1 MMETF
6 SDSAHRQ
13 LSQMFYTLLFFHIS
27 EYLLAIACHGKSKV
41 TTESLLISKDYILA
55 MTFSVTEYL
64 IELYYFP
71 TLKQNRSISNLGLYM
86 VIFGETVRKVAILTA
101 KKAFTHIIQRYHE
114 EHHKLITTGIYG
126 IVRHPGY
133 TGFFIWA
140 VGTQIMLCNPVSTVA
155 FAIITWCF
163 FYNRIPYEEFF
174 LKQFFGL
181 EYDAYMERVPSG
193 IPFVK

>member
-6 SDSAHRQ
+6 NDSAHRQ
-13 LSQMFYTLLFFHIS
+13 LSQMFYTLFFFHVS

-55 MTFSVTEYL
+55 MMFSVIEYL

-71 TLKQNRSISNLGLYM
+71 KLKENRLISNFGLFM
-86 VIFGETVRKVAILTA
+86 VIFGETIRKLAILTA
-101 KKAFTHIIQRYHE
+101 KRAFTHIIRRYHE
-114 EHHKLITTGIYG
+114 EHHKLITNGVYG

-133 TGFFIWA
+133 TGFLIWS

-155 FAIITWCF
+155 FAIITLSF
-163 FYNRIPYEEFF
+163 FYSRIPYEEFF

-181 EYDAYMERVPSG
+181 EYDAYMQRVPSG